1 MTAEQKEGE
10 LEARHEGLGMGG
22 IVENTAELVSRA
34 RRRTVEELDT
44 LSCNDSTSYAVAIS
58 GNTPHVTLPNGI
70 TIVMRK
76 CGTWAC

>member
-1 MTAEQKEGE
+1 VGAHNEV
-10 LEARHEGLGMGG
+10 LDRGG
-22 IVENTAELVSRA
+22 VVENTAELLSRA
-34 RRRTVEELDT
+34 RQRTLEELNT

>member
-1 MTAEQKEGE
+1 
-10 LEARHEGLGMGG
+10 MGAQYEVSDRG
-22 IVENTAELVSRA
+22 AVVENTAELLSRA
-34 RRRTVEELDT
+34 RQRTLEELNT

>member
-1 MTAEQKEGE
+1 M
-10 LEARHEGLGMGG
+10 EAQHDALHRGG
-22 IVENTAELVSRA
+22 VVGNAAELVSRA
-34 RRRTVEELDT
+34 RQRTLQELDT
-44 LSCNDSTSYAVAIS
+44 LTCNEAASYAVAIS

>member
-1 MTAEQKEGE
+1 M
-10 LEARHEGLGMGG
+10 EAQYNALDMGG
-22 IVENTAELVSRA
+22 VVMNTAELVSRA
-34 RRRTVEELDT
+34 RRRTLEELDT
-44 LSCNDSTSYAVAIS
+44 LSRNDTTAYEVAIL

>member
-1 MTAEQKEGE
+1 MVGAQHEQ
-10 LEARHEGLGMGG
+10 LGGG
-22 IVENTAELVSRA
+22 GVAENTATLVSRA
-34 RRRTVEELDT
+34 RQRTFEELDT
-44 LSCNDSTSYAVAIS
+44 LSCNTSTSYAVAIS